1 MAIIATQSLVKHYGR
16 GKKEVSGL
24 AGVNLAVHKGDYLA
38 LVGPSGSGKTTLLLS
53 LGGLI
58 RPTSGKV
65 IIDGTSIYDLKPTE
79 RIELRRSKIGFLFQT
94 FNLIPYLTA
103 LENTQVPLMI
113 AGKGRE
119 EQKAV
124 AQATLER
131 VGLGNRLHHKPSEL
145 SIGQQQRVALAR
157 TLANDPSI
165 ILADEPTGNLDPAT
179 VDSVAAMLR
188 ELNDEGITIVMVTH
202 DPRMAEHAGRVERLV
217 DGKISAEADILPP
230 SNGRKPS
237 RTSQVKK
244 EKDQVSEVTS

>member
-1 MAIIATQSLVKHYGR
+1 VAIIATQSLVKHYGH

-24 AGVNLAVHKGDYLA
+24 AGVDLTVSKGDYVA

-65 IIDGTSIYDLKPTE
+65 IIDGTSIYDLKPAD
-79 RIELRRSKIGFLFQT
+79 RIELRRSQIGFLFQT

-113 AGKGRE
+113 AGKNRE
-119 EQKAV
+119 DQEAI

-131 VGLGNRLHHKPSEL
+131 VGLGDRLHHKPSEL

-157 TLANDPSI
+157 TLANSPSI

-179 VDSVAAMLR
+179 VDSVADMLR
-188 ELNDEGITIVMVTH
+188 KLNDEGITIVMVTH
-202 DPRMAEHAGRVERLV
+202 DPRMAARARRVAELV
-217 DGKISAEADILPP
+217 DGKIAAD
-230 SNGRKPS
+230 S
-237 RTSQVKK
+237 V
-244 EKDQVSEVTS
+244 

>member
-1 MAIIATQSLVKHYGR
+1 MAIIAAQSLTKHYGR

-24 AGVNLAVHKGDYLA
+24 AGVDLAVDKGDYVA

-58 RPTSGKV
+58 RPTSGEV
-65 IIDGTSIYDLKPTE
+65 TIDGTSIYDLKPAE

-103 LENTQVPLMI
+103 FENTQVPLMI
-113 AGKGRE
+113 AGKNRE
-119 EQKAV
+119 EQETI
-124 AQATLER
+124 AQSTLER
-131 VGLGNRLHHKPSEL
+131 VGLGDRLHHKPSEL

-157 TLANDPSI
+157 TLANSPSI

-179 VDSVAAMLR
+179 VDNVAHMLR

-217 DGKISAEADILPP
+217 DGKVVVEAESIPL
-230 SNGRKPS
+230 SKNQKPTQTLS
-237 RTSQVKK
+237 GKKAKGQVT
-244 EKDQVSEVTS
+244 EATP

>member
-1 MAIIATQSLVKHYGR
+1 MAIIAAQSLVKKYGR

-24 AGVNLAVHKGDYLA
+24 AGVDLTVEKGDYVA

-65 IIDGTSIYDLKPTE
+65 TIEGTSVYDLKPAE
-79 RIELRRSKIGFLFQT
+79 RIEIRRARIGFLFQT

-119 EQKAV
+119 EQEAV
-124 AQATLER
+124 AKKTLER
-131 VGLGNRLHHKPSEL
+131 VGLGDRFHHKPSEL

-157 TLANDPSI
+157 TLANTPPI

-179 VDSVAAMLR
+179 ADGVAGMLKD
-188 ELNDEGITIVMVTH
+188 LNDEGITIVMVTH
-202 DPRMAEHAGRVERLV
+202 DPRMAAHAGRVERLV
-217 DGKISAEADILPP
+217 DGTIVAGDPAS
-230 SNGRKPS
+230 
-237 RTSQVKK
+237 VC
-244 EKDQVSEVTS
+244 

>member
-1 MAIIATQSLVKHYGR
+1 MAIIATQSLVKNYGR

-24 AGVNLAVHKGDYLA
+24 AGVDLTVNRGDYVA

-65 IIDGTSIYDLKPTE
+65 TIDGTSIYDLRPAE

-113 AGKGRE
+113 AGKSRE
-119 EQKAV
+119 EQEAV
-124 AQATLER
+124 AQSKLER

-157 TLANDPSI
+157 TLANSPAL
-165 ILADEPTGNLDPAT
+165 ILADEPTGNLDPET
-179 VDSVAAMLR
+179 VESVAAMLR

-202 DPRMAEHAGRVERLV
+202 DPRMAAHAGRVERLV
-217 DGKISAEADILPP
+217 DGKIVAEA
-230 SNGRKPS
+230 
-237 RTSQVKK
+237 V
-244 EKDQVSEVTS
+244 

>member
-1 MAIIATQSLVKHYGR
+1 MTIIATQSLVKHYGR

-24 AGVNLAVHKGDYLA
+24 GGVDLTVKRGDYLA

-65 IIDGTSIYDLKPTE
+65 ILDGTSIYDLKPAD

-103 LENTQVPLMI
+103 LENTQMPLMI
-113 AGKGRE
+113 AGKSRE
-119 EQKAV
+119 EQETI
-124 AQATLER
+124 AQSTLER
-131 VGLGNRLHHKPSEL
+131 VGLGDRLHHKPSEL

-157 TLANDPSI
+157 TLANSPSM

-179 VDSVAAMLR
+179 VDSVAEMLK

-202 DPRMAEHAGRVERLV
+202 DPRMAARAGRVMELV
-217 DGKISAEADILPP
+217 DGKIAA
-230 SNGRKPS
+230 
-237 RTSQVKK
+237 
-244 EKDQVSEVTS
+244 

>member
-1 MAIIATQSLVKHYGR
+1 MAIIATQSLVKRYGR
-16 GKKEVSGL
+16 GKKEVAGL
-24 AGVNLAVHKGDYLA
+24 AGVNLSVEKGDYVA

-65 IIDGTSIYDLKPTE
+65 TIDGASIYDLKPAD

-113 AGKGRE
+113 AGKSRE
-119 EQKAV
+119 QQEAV
-124 AQATLER
+124 ARSTLER
-131 VGLGNRLHHKPSEL
+131 VGLGDRLHHKPSEL

-157 TLANDPSI
+157 TLANSPSV

-179 VDSVAAMLR
+179 VDSVATMLS
-188 ELNDEGITIVMVTH
+188 ELNDGGITIVMVTH
-202 DPRMAEHAGRVERLV
+202 DPRMAARAGRVERLV
-217 DGKISAEADILPP
+217 DGRIAA
-230 SNGRKPS
+230 
-237 RTSQVKK
+237 
-244 EKDQVSEVTS
+244 

>member
-1 MAIIATQSLVKHYGR
+1 MKYYGK

-24 AGVNLAVHKGDYLA
+24 AGVDLTVDKGDYLA

-65 IIDGTSIYDLKPTE
+65 LVDGISIYDLKATE

-103 LENTQVPLMI
+103 MENTQVPLMI
-113 AGKGRE
+113 AGKKRE
-119 EQKAV
+119 EQEAI
-124 AQATLER
+124 AQSTLER
-131 VGLGNRLHHKPSEL
+131 VGLGDRLHHKPSEL

-157 TLANDPSI
+157 TLANSPSI

-179 VDSVAAMLR
+179 ADGVAEMLKN
-188 ELNDEGITIVMVTH
+188 LNEEGITIVMVTH
-202 DPRMAEHAGRVERLV
+202 DPRMAARAGRVMKLV
-217 DGKISAEADILPP
+217 EGK
-230 SNGRKPS
+230 
-237 RTSQVKK
+237 
-244 EKDQVSEVTS
+244 VSVES

>member
-1 MAIIATQSLVKHYGR
+1 MAIIATESLVKHYGR

-24 AGVNLAVHKGDYLA
+24 AGVNLTVDKGDYLA

-65 IIDGTSIYDLKPTE
+65 TIDGISIYDLKPAE

-94 FNLIPYLTA
+94 FNLIPYLSA

-113 AGKGRE
+113 AGKSRE
-119 EQKAV
+119 EQETV
-124 AQATLER
+124 AQSTLER
-131 VGLGNRLHHKPSEL
+131 VGLGDRLHHKPSEL

-157 TLANDPSI
+157 TLANSPSM

-179 VDSVAAMLR
+179 VDSVAEMLR
-188 ELNDEGITIVMVTH
+188 ELNDEGITIIMVTH
-202 DPRMAEHAGRVERLV
+202 DPRMAAHAGRVAELV
-217 DGKISAEADILPP
+217 DGRMAAACDV
-230 SNGRKPS
+230 RA
-237 RTSQVKK
+237 
-244 EKDQVSEVTS
+244 